1 MSKVQVEGEI
11 VTKLFCIIS
20 VPRSGSNRLHTL
32 LNSHPAVVCHGELFN
47 RKAIYSALRPWP
59 EISTAGKLATLL
71 ARNAAPRRFLDDHIL
86 QSRKAWPEANAIGFK
101 LFPYHSRRILRYVC
115 TSQTYEVIYLKRN
128 NRVLQYASD
137 RIARRTNAWTSTAP
151 GSQGGETEKV
161 DFSMRDFSRY
171 VARLDRYDTVVSSA
185 LGDKPFLEIVYE
197 DMDRS
202 LSAIQE
208 RLGIEALNA
217 LRSPVQKQNPDNW
230 VERFS
235 NPDRVLEAL
244 SSTEWAVHLQ

>member
-1 MSKVQVEGEI
+1 

-47 RKAIYSALRPWP
+47 RKAIYSALRRWP
-59 EISTAGKLATLL
+59 EISTAGKLAALL

-115 TSQTYEVIYLKRN
+115 TSETYEVIYLKRN

-137 RIARRTNAWTSTAP
+137 CIARRTSVWASTAA
-151 GSQGGETEKV
+151 GSQAVKTEKV

-171 VARLDRYDTVVSSA
+171 VARLDHCDTVVRSA

-202 LSAIQE
+202 LPVLQE
-208 RLGIEALNA
+208 FLGVEALDA
-217 LRSPVQKQNPDNW
+217 LKSPVQKQNPDDW
-230 VERFS
+230 AKRFS